1 MYVKHGMTGTIILDT
16 WRSMLRRCEDIKGK
30 KYKYY
35 GGRGI
40 KVCERWHDFENFYE
54 DMGDKPKGLTLERIN
69 TNGNYEPENC
79 KWATWKEQQNNR
91 RPRIKGYTM
100 HRAPGYNGLKNRWF
114 YGHGPNGEM
123 IIEGNQTHVAKVFGL
138 LQQSISSCLNG
149 KCKYHRGWTF
159 QWIPK

>member
-1 MYVKHGMTGTIILDT
+1 MYTKHGMTGTPILNT
-16 WRSMLRRCEDIKGK
+16 WISMRRRCEYSKGE

-40 KVCERWHDFENFYE
+40 KVCKRWRNSFENFYT
-54 DMGDKPKGLTLERIN
+54 DMGDKPEGLTLERIN
-69 TNGNYEPENC
+69 TDGDYEPGNC

-91 RPRIKGYTM
+91 RPRIKGYKN
-100 HRAPGYNGLKNRWF
+100 HRDPGYAIRWF

-123 IIEGNQTHVAKVFGL
+123 IIEGNQAHVAKIL
-138 LQQSISSCLNG
+138 NLCQQAISACLNG
-149 KCKYHRGWTF
+149 KRPHHKGWTF